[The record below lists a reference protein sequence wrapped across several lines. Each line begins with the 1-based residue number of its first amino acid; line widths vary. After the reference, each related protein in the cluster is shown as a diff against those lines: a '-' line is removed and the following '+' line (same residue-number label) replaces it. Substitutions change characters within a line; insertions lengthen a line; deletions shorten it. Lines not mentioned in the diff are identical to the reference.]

1 MALDSALS
9 SEAWAH
15 VCEGLAGSEVPST
28 TDGFE
33 DSFGS
38 SDVPVGVPDARGGPL
53 IHAAGTQGNST
64 HTPFPKTH
72 RDAPITT
79 IPETFGDVPARN
91 HPQTLGDNDT
101 IVTETKRDTV
111 TRITQAAGDKVPEMQ
126 WGTQTLILAT
136 SLCNATSSSVNAR
149 QDGRAAPNSASGR
162 LDDSAAYLA
171 LLESRL
177 RRIKGQERA
186 VSSRE
191 MVSSLAQARQE
202 CLDRLLHD
210 DSSTEAFTEDNL
222 GDGSLIQFRRWL
234 APERVAVTAE
244 ELEHLIPP
252 VAMVENNSM
261 ASTNGGTTDKSA
273 AAVSLE
279 PVKTEEISD
288 HAVNESEGRADV
300 ELPDTGP

>member
-15 VCEGLAGSEVPST
+15 VCEGLAGPKVPST

-38 SDVPVGVPDARGGPL
+38 SDAPVGVPDARGGPL
-53 IHAAGTQGNST
+53 IHAAGTQGNNT

-91 HPQTLGDNDT
+91 HPQTLGDDT

-126 WGTQTLILAT
+126 CGTQTLILAT
-136 SLCNATSSSVNAR
+136 SLCNATSSSVSTR
-149 QDGRAAPNSASGR
+149 QDGRAVHDSASGR

-252 VAMVENNSM
+252 VAIVENTM
-261 ASTNGGTTDKSA
+261 ASTNGGTADKSA

-288 HAVNESEGRADV
+288 HAENESEGRADV